1 MSERKITEGRLNL
14 DYKTM
19 SIELG
24 AYVQLFEETKK
35 AHRSS
40 SVRAVILNSSK
51 KIGEYYSMS
60 LRI

>member
-24 AYVQLFEETKK
+24 AYVQLFEGTKNTQ
-35 AHRSS
+35 RIRL
-40 SVRAVILNSSK
+40 VGAVV
-51 KIGEYYSMS
+51 
-60 LRI
+60 